1 MKLLTITV
9 LLVNIISTYSCSC
22 SCSLHSPIF
31 SQTYSL
37 SSRSSVCAGCE
48 YTSHLPYGYDYLDIS
63 YKYGQKISQSI
74 YQNGNYKGGCES
86 SKTCQKRINID
97 PRYQVE
103 IRTTRQTATN
113 SYATHGKH
121 YIDLN
126 KRRRLFTRSLSTLN
140 VTCDNPPELNM
151 DPDDQNGF
159 ITPNCVY
166 NYNIFVGN
174 DMAIDM
180 EFNNTV
186 YLSIYSTNNQLIYSG
201 NSNTFFDSFNT
212 STDNVIIS
220 LTSPN
225 FIEIKWFVAYA
236 INDADDADD
245 ENYENTIQQQNNN
258 VDMNTFAIAISALV
272 ITLILCL
279 GIIIFFTY
287 NNLKY
292 KLKKDEITGNIY
304 NPL

>member
-1 MKLLTITV
+1 MKLLTIAL
-9 LLVNIISTYSCSC
+9 LLVNILSTHSYSCSC
-22 SCSLHSPIF
+22 SQHSPIF
-31 SQTYSL
+31 SKTYSL
-37 SSRSSVCAGCE
+37 SSRSSVCAGCK
-48 YTSHLPYGYDYLDIS
+48 YTNILPYGYDYLDIS
-63 YKYGQKISQSI
+63 YEYGQKISQAI
-74 YQNGNYKGGCES
+74 YQNGNYMGGCES

-103 IRTTRQTATN
+103 IHTTRQTATN

-140 VTCDNPPELNM
+140 ITCDNPPELNM

-159 ITPNCVY
+159 IIPNCVY

-174 DMAIDM
+174 DIAIDM

-186 YLSIYSTNNQLIYSG
+186 YLSIYSTNNKLLYSG
-201 NSNTFFDSFNT
+201 NGNTFFDSFNT

-225 FIEIKWFVAYA
+225 FISIKWFVAYA
-236 INDADDADD
+236 INDAYD
-245 ENYENTIQQQNNN
+245 ENYENINQQQNNN
-258 VDMNTFAIAISALV
+258 VNLNTFAIAISALV

-279 GIIIFFTY
+279 GFIIFFTY

-292 KLKKDEITGNIY
+292 KLKKDEITEKIY